1 MINERKLTK
10 SELDKRED
18 IIQALKKNKRN
29 FVKKY
34 GKDAEKVMYGVST
47 KQAKKSIQEMNKLR
61 LKNMIEAALK
71 NPEKADLN
79 KDGKLSSYEKKRG
92 AAVEKNMKENL
103 SLDEKAKI
111 YWMQKLKRREI
122 DELPKNPKE
131 AFLIQMMKDQTK
143 HDEETLMRERGLEED
158 LDIGHQDNE
167 PHMLK
172 ADLYRIGK
180 YAMELYQMVGK
191 FEYGH
196 GEVDFPHWWQAKII
210 KAKEMLV
217 SAKHYLDFETKE
229 PEIDA
234 MVGIIDKSGALDNV
248 GVEKELSETSQPTEK
263 TPKEKEEY
271 DIFLRQKMEKLIKK
285 IKDDP
290 KLLNVFKRLKDK

>member
-1 MINERKLTK
+1 
-10 SELDKRED
+10 
-18 IIQALKKNKRN
+18 
-29 FVKKY
+29 
-34 GKDAEKVMYGVST
+34 
-47 KQAKKSIQEMNKLR
+47 
-61 LKNMIEAALK
+61 
-71 NPEKADLN
+71 
-79 KDGKLSSYEKKRG
+79 
-92 AAVEKNMKENL
+92 
-103 SLDEKAKI
+103 
-111 YWMQKLKRREI
+111 
-122 DELPKNPKE
+122 
-131 AFLIQMMKDQTK
+131 
-143 HDEETLMRERGLEED
+143 
-158 LDIGHQDNE
+158 
-167 PHMLK
+167 
-172 ADLYRIGK
+172 
-180 YAMELYQMVGK
+180 MELYQMVGK

-234 MVGIIDKSGALDNV
+234 MVGIVDKSGALDNV

-271 DIFLRQKMEKLIKK
+271 DMFLRQKMEKLIKK